1 MSPRT
6 LSMKAGGSWGVRAR
20 ARIIP
25 PRQLSAPTDH
35 FTVLLS
41 APPEVLVL
49 PEPAAL
55 SAPPVR

>member
-1 MSPRT
+1 
-6 LSMKAGGSWGVRAR
+6 MKAGGSWGVRAR